1 MPISTFSPASSSGS
15 PLMDSFT
22 KNHPQ
27 HLERQPSPRP
37 RTPVAVVKASA
48 VPDAGRCEIV
58 DFNAFLSEESRS
70 RYPSPLKDLAMR
82 CVSRMSRDTRGFA
95 C

>member
-1 MPISTFSPASSSGS
+1 
-15 PLMDSFT
+15 MDSFT

-82 CVSRMSRDTRGFA
+82 CVPHMSRAIGGVA